1 MALLPLVSMLTV
13 SFSSTCTYPRFCAN
27 LPIDGFAGDK
37 MFMVEF
43 QMPLSG
49 SGDGL
54 NPDMPAF
61 WLLNS
66 KIVNTQQ
73 YDACSCWS
81 TGCGE
86 WDIHE
91 VLTKGAT
98 QGSASMHM
106 GKNFAGTP
114 SQTFDRP
121 TEKTMK
127 MAAIVS
133 NGVAHI
139 EVLDDSQTFDAVIS
153 GATVSGFLDHPEV
166 AKFNVLIGS
175 PGL

>member
-1 MALLPLVSMLTV
+1 MLTV
-13 SFSSTCTYPRFCAN
+13 SFTPTNVSYSSNFST
-27 LPIDGFAGDK
+27 DGFAGDK
-37 MFMVEF
+37 IFMAEF

-49 SGDGL
+49 SSDGL

-66 KIVNTQQ
+66 KVVNTQQ
-73 YDACSCWS
+73 YDACSCWA

-91 VLTKGAT
+91 VLTKGAMT
-98 QGSASMHM
+98 GCASMHM

-121 TEKTMK
+121 TTKTMK

-139 EVLDDSQTFDAVIS
+139 EVLDDAMTFDKVIQGS
-153 GATVSGFLDHPEV
+153 TINGFLNHPDV
-166 AKFNVLIGS
+166 TTFDVLIGS

>member
-1 MALLPLVSMLTV
+1 
-13 SFSSTCTYPRFCAN
+13 
-27 LPIDGFAGDK
+27 

-43 QMPLSG
+43 QMPMSG
-49 SGDGL
+49 SSDGF

-73 YDACSCWS
+73 YDACSCWKS
-81 TGCGE
+81 GCGE

-91 VLTKGAT
+91 VLTKGAK

-114 SQTFDRP
+114 SETFKRP
-121 TEKTMK
+121 VGKTMK

-139 EVLDDSQTFDAVIS
+139 EVLDDDTTFDKVIKES
-153 GATVSGFLDHPEV
+153 QVNGFLDHPEV
-166 AKFNVLIGS
+166 TEFNVLLGS